1 MPHKPWKLLL
11 SFWATSLALAIVTLF
26 TLAADGNAQ
35 ETLRP
40 YAPPILH
47 SFLDSAN
54 VYPESVTV
62 DQSSGSFFVGSV
74 KEGTIYKGKVAG
86 PSLEVFSPGGADGRS
101 IATGM
106 FFANN
111 RLVVVGRQT
120 GLIFVYNTKNGRLIS
135 KLDNGLRTGQTFLND
150 TTFAPD
156 GSAYV
161 TDSVNPVLYRLAPTR
176 AGQYEL
182 QEFLKFEGTPV
193 TYVNAPG
200 AEGINVNG
208 IVATSDG
215 RYLIIGK
222 RNENMLF
229 RVDLKSRE
237 IVPVNMPAGM
247 LNTPDG
253 LFLQGNTL
261 YVAQNLPKSIAVVK
275 LSSDFS
281 QAELERTINHPTFA
295 FPTSVARYK
304 NRLLVVSSQFDTAGS
319 PAAVSGTQPPV
330 VPFWVTQIRERIV
343 TTIPLEFIWTDEEQV
358 EASRERYLTPTDLTE
373 MLKIHPVEFI
383 VADPGAPLKR
393 ISVDKCY
400 EFWESEVKR
409 HLLSPHGKADRSKLP
424 DEYGYLASEWSGHI
438 EVPIVLLEKI
448 H

>member
-1 MPHKPWKLLL
+1 MHNHWKL
-11 SFWATSLALAIVTLF
+11 FLAIVALI
-26 TLAADGNAQ
+26 TLAANTNAQ
-35 ETLRP
+35 ETLQP

-47 SFLDSAN
+47 VFLDSAN

-62 DQSSGSFFVGSV
+62 DQSSGTFFVGSV
-74 KEGTIYKGKVAG
+74 KEGTIYRGKIARPG
-86 PSLEVFSPGGADGRS
+86 LEVFSPGGADGRT

-106 FFANN
+106 FFAND

-120 GLIFVYNTKNGRLIS
+120 GLIFVYNTRNGRLIS

-161 TDSVNPVLYRLAPTR
+161 TDSVNPVLYRVVPTR
-176 AGQYEL
+176 TGPYEL
-182 QEFLKFEGTPV
+182 QEFLKFAGTPV

-208 IVATSDG
+208 IVATPDG
-215 RYLIIGK
+215 RYLIIGT
-222 RNENMLF
+222 RNENRLF
-229 RVDLKSRE
+229 RIDLKSRE

-261 YVAQNLPKSIAVVK
+261 YVAQNVPKSIAVLK

-304 NRLLVVSSQFDTAGS
+304 NRLLVVSSQFDTVGS

-330 VPFWVTQIRERIV
+330 VPFWVTEIRERIV
-343 TTIPLEFIWTDEEQV
+343 TTIPLEFIWTDDAKV
-358 EASRERYLTPTDLTE
+358 EASRERYLTSSDLTE
-373 MLKIHPVEFI
+373 MLKIQPVEFI

-393 ISVDKCY
+393 IPVDKCY

-409 HLLSPHGKADRSKLP
+409 HLLNPHAKVDRSQLP
-424 DEYGYLASEWSGHI
+424 DEYGYLASEWLGNI
-438 EVPIVLLEKI
+438 EIPIVLLEKI
-448 H
+448 D

>member
-1 MPHKPWKLLL
+1 MRHRSW
-11 SFWATSLALAIVTLF
+11 TSLGATLAWAIVTSF
-26 TLAADGNAQ
+26 TLAPASNAQ
-35 ETLRP
+35 ETLQP
-40 YAPPILH
+40 YPPAILH
-47 SFLDSAN
+47 TFLDSRN

-62 DQSSGSFFVGSV
+62 DQSGGTFFVGSV
-74 KEGTIYKGKVAG
+74 KEGTIYKGKVG
-86 PSLEVFSPGGADGRS
+86 KPSLEVFSPAGADGRS

-106 FFANN
+106 FFANE

-120 GLIFVYNTKNGRLIS
+120 GLIFVYNTKTGRLIS

-161 TDSVNPVLYRLAPTR
+161 TDSINPMLYRLAPTR
-176 AGQYEL
+176 NGQYEL

-200 AEGINVNG
+200 AAGINVNG
-208 IVATSDG
+208 IVVTSDG

-253 LFLQGNTL
+253 LFLEGNTI
-261 YVAQNLPKSIAVVK
+261 YVAQNVPKSIAVVK

-281 QAELERTINHPTFA
+281 HAEFERTINHPTFA

-330 VPFWVTQIRERIV
+330 VPFWVTEIRERIV
-343 TTIPLEFIWTDEEQV
+343 TTIPLESIWTDEEQI
-358 EASRERYLTPTDLTE
+358 EASRERYLTLSDLTE
-373 MLKIHPVEFI
+373 MLKTHPVEFL

-393 ISVDKCY
+393 IPVDKCY

-409 HLLSPHGKADRSKLP
+409 HLVSPHGKVDRSKLP
-424 DEYGYLASEWSGHI
+424 DEYGYVASEWSGRV

>member
-1 MPHKPWKLLL
+1 
-11 SFWATSLALAIVTLF
+11 
-26 TLAADGNAQ
+26 
-35 ETLRP
+35 
-40 YAPPILH
+40 
-47 SFLDSAN
+47 

-62 DQSSGSFFVGSV
+62 DQSSGTFFVGSV
-74 KEGTIYKGKVAG
+74 KEGTIYKGKIERPG
-86 PSLEVFSPGGADGRS
+86 LEVFSPGGADGRS

-120 GLIFVYNTKNGRLIS
+120 GLIFVYNTKTGRLIS
-135 KLDNGLRTGQTFLND
+135 KLDNGLRAGQTFLND

-161 TDSVNPVLYRLAPTR
+161 TDSINPVLYRLVPTR
-176 AGQYEL
+176 TGQYEL

-193 TYVNAPG
+193 RYVNAPG

-237 IVPVNMPAGM
+237 IIPVNTPAGM

-261 YVAQNLPKSIAVVK
+261 YVAQNLPKSIAVVE

-281 QAELERTINHPTFA
+281 QAELKRTINHPTFA

-330 VPFWVTQIRERIV
+330 VPFWVTEIREKIV
-343 TTIPLEFIWTDEEQV
+343 TTFPLEFIWTDEEQL
-358 EASRERYLTPTDLTE
+358 EASREKYLTPSDVAE
-373 MLKIHPVEFI
+373 MLKVHPVEFI
-383 VADPGAPLKR
+383 VAELGAPLKR

-409 HLLSPHGKADRSKLP
+409 HLLNPHGKVDRSRLP
-424 DEYGYLASEWSGHI
+424 DEYGYLASEWSGRFA
-438 EVPIVLLEKI
+438 VPLVLLEKMGGDANGSVEVSEPVEYTSYSMKRRR
-448 H
+448 

>member
-11 SFWATSLALAIVTLF
+11 FSWATSLALAIVC
-26 TLAADGNAQ
+26 NAQ
-35 ETLRP
+35 ETLQP

-62 DQSSGSFFVGSV
+62 DQSSGTFFVGSV
-74 KEGTIYKGKVAG
+74 KEGTIYKGKIERPG
-86 PSLEVFSPGGADGRS
+86 LEVFSPGGADGRS

-120 GLIFVYNTKNGRLIS
+120 GLIFVYNTKTGRLIS
-135 KLDNGLRTGQTFLND
+135 KLDNGLRAGQTFLND

-161 TDSVNPVLYRLAPTR
+161 TDSVNPVLYRLVPTR
-176 AGQYEL
+176 TGQYEL

-193 TYVNAPG
+193 RYVNAPG

-208 IVATSDG
+208 IVITSDG

-237 IVPVNMPAGM
+237 IVPVNTPAGM

-261 YVAQNLPKSIAVVK
+261 YVAQNLPKSIAVVE

-281 QAELERTINHPTFA
+281 QAELKRTINHPTFA

-330 VPFWVTQIRERIV
+330 VPFWVTEIREKIV
-343 TTIPLEFIWTDEEQV
+343 TTFPLEFIWTDEEQL
-358 EASRERYLTPTDLTE
+358 EASREKYLTPTDVAE
-373 MLKIHPVEFI
+373 MLKVHPVEFI
-383 VADPGAPLKR
+383 VAELGAPLKR

-409 HLLSPHGKADRSKLP
+409 HLLSPHGKIDRSRLP
-424 DEYGYLASEWSGHI
+424 DEYGYLASEWSGHFAI
-438 EVPIVLLEKI
+438 PIVLLEKMGGDTNE
-448 H
+448 

>member
-1 MPHKPWKLLL
+1 MPHKSRKLFF
-11 SFWATSLALAIVTLF
+11 FWAIVTLF
-26 TLAADGNAQ
+26 TVAADSNAQ
-35 ETLRP
+35 ETLQP

-47 SFLDSAN
+47 TFLDSAN

-62 DQSSGSFFVGSV
+62 DQSSGTFYVGSV
-74 KEGTIYKGKVAG
+74 KEGTIYKGKIAR
-86 PSLEVFSPGGADGRS
+86 PILEVFSPGGADGRS

-120 GLIFVYNTKNGRLIS
+120 GLIFVYDTKTGRLIS
-135 KLDNGLRTGQTFLND
+135 KLDNGLRSGQTFLND
-150 TTFAPD
+150 TTFATD

-161 TDSVNPVLYRLAPTR
+161 TDSVNPVLYRVAPTGT
-176 AGQYEL
+176 GQYEL

-208 IVATSDG
+208 IVATADG

-222 RNENMLF
+222 RNENRLF

-237 IVPVNMPAGM
+237 IVPVNMAGGM

-253 LFLQGNTL
+253 LFLEGNTL

-281 QAELERTINHPTFA
+281 QAELEHTINHPTFA

-319 PAAVSGTQPPV
+319 PAAVSGTQPLV
-330 VPFWVTQIRERIV
+330 EPFWVTEIRERIV
-343 TTIPLEFIWTDEEQV
+343 TTLPLQSIWTDEGEV
-358 EASRERYLTPTDLTE
+358 AATRERSLTPNELTE
-373 MLKIHPVEFI
+373 MLKLHPVEFI
-383 VADPGAPLKR
+383 LADRGAPLKR

-409 HLLSPHGKADRSKLP
+409 HLLNPRGKVDQSNMP
-424 DEYGYLASEWSGHI
+424 YGYLASEWSGQI
-438 EVPIVLLEKI
+438 ALPIVLLEKI
-448 H
+448 Y

>member
-11 SFWATSLALAIVTLF
+11 SFWAFGVVLAIVTLF
-26 TLAADGNAQ
+26 ALAADSNAQ

-40 YAPPILH
+40 HAPPILH

-74 KEGTIYKGKVAG
+74 KEGTIYKGKVAR

-101 IATGM
+101 ISTGM

-120 GLIFVYNTKNGRLIS
+120 GLIFVYNTKSGRLIS

-161 TDSVNPVLYRLAPTR
+161 TDSVNPVLYRLAPTST
-176 AGQYEL
+176 GQYQL

-237 IVPVNMPAGM
+237 IVPVNMLAGM

-253 LFLQGNTL
+253 LFLHGNTL

-275 LSSDFS
+275 LSSDFL

-304 NRLLVVSSQFDTAGS
+304 DRLLVVSSQFDTAGS

-343 TTIPLEFIWTDEEQV
+343 TTIPLESIWTDEEQV

-373 MLKIHPVEFI
+373 MLKIHPVEFM
-383 VADPGAPLKR
+383 VADLGAPLKR

-409 HLLSPHGKADRSKLP
+409 HLLSPHRKIDRSKLS
-424 DEYGYLASEWSGHI
+424 DEYGYLASEWSGRI

>member
-1 MPHKPWKLLL
+1 MPHERWNLLW
-11 SFWATSLALAIVTLF
+11 SFWATSLAWTIVALF
-26 TLAADGNAQ
+26 TLAANSNAQ
-35 ETLRP
+35 EALQP

-47 SFLDSAN
+47 TFLDSAN

-62 DQSSGSFFVGSV
+62 DQSSGTFFVGSV
-74 KEGTIYKGKVAG
+74 KEGTIYKGKIG
-86 PSLEVFSPGGADGRS
+86 RPSLEVFSAGGADGRS

-161 TDSVNPVLYRLAPTR
+161 TDSVNPVLYRVAPNRT
-176 AGQYEL
+176 GQYEL
-182 QEFLKFEGTPV
+182 EEFLKFAGTPV

-208 IVATSDG
+208 IVATPDG

-237 IVPVNMPAGM
+237 IIPVNMPAGM

-261 YVAQNLPKSIAVVK
+261 YVAQNLPKSIAVVN

-330 VPFWVTQIRERIV
+330 VPFWVTEIRERIV
-343 TTIPLEFIWTDEEQV
+343 TRIPLEFIWTDEEQID
-358 EASRERYLTPTDLTE
+358 ASRKKFLSPTDLTE
-373 MLKIHPVEFI
+373 MLKVHPVEFF
-383 VADPGAPLKR
+383 VAEPGAPLKR
-393 ISVDKCY
+393 IPVDKCY

-409 HLLSPHGKADRSKLP
+409 HLLSPHGKVDRSNMP
-424 DEYGYLASEWSGHI
+424 DEYGYVASEWSGHV

>member
-1 MPHKPWKLLL
+1 MHNHWKL
-11 SFWATSLALAIVTLF
+11 FLAIVALI
-26 TLAADGNAQ
+26 TLAANTNAQ
-35 ETLRP
+35 ETLQP

-47 SFLDSAN
+47 VFLDSAN

-62 DQSSGSFFVGSV
+62 DQSSGTFFVGSV
-74 KEGTIYKGKVAG
+74 KEGTIYRGKIARPG
-86 PSLEVFSPGGADGRS
+86 LEMFSPGGADGRT

-106 FFANN
+106 FFAND

-120 GLIFVYNTKNGRLIS
+120 GLIFVYNTRNGRLIS

-161 TDSVNPVLYRLAPTR
+161 TDSVNPVLYRVAPTR
-176 AGQYEL
+176 TGPYEL
-182 QEFLKFEGTPV
+182 QEFLKFAGTPV

-208 IVATSDG
+208 IAATSDG

-222 RNENMLF
+222 RNENRLF
-229 RVDLKSRE
+229 RIDLESRE

-261 YVAQNLPKSIAVVK
+261 YVAQNVPKSIAVLK

-304 NRLLVVSSQFDTAGS
+304 NRLLVVSSQFDTVGS

-330 VPFWVTQIRERIV
+330 VPFWVTEIRERIV
-343 TTIPLEFIWTDEEQV
+343 TTIPLEFIWTDDAKV
-358 EASRERYLTPTDLTE
+358 EASRERYLTSSDLTE
-373 MLKIHPVEFI
+373 MLKIQPVEFI

-393 ISVDKCY
+393 IPVDKCY

-409 HLLSPHGKADRSKLP
+409 RLLNPHAKVDRSKLP
-424 DEYGYLASEWSGHI
+424 DEYGYLASEWLGNI

-448 H
+448 D

>member
-1 MPHKPWKLLL
+1 MPHKPL
-11 SFWATSLALAIVTLF
+11 WAMLAIVTLF
-26 TLAADGNAQ
+26 TLAADSNAQ
-35 ETLRP
+35 ETLQP
-40 YAPPILH
+40 YAPAILH
-47 SFLDSAN
+47 TFLDSAN

-62 DQSSGSFFVGSV
+62 DQSSGTFFVGSV
-74 KEGTIYKGKVAG
+74 KEGTIYKGKIARPG
-86 PSLEVFSPGGADGRS
+86 LEVFSPGGADGRS

-106 FFANN
+106 FFANS

-120 GLIFVYNTKNGRLIS
+120 GLIFVYNTKDGRLIS

-176 AGQYEL
+176 TGQYEL
-182 QEFLKFEGTPV
+182 QEFLKFEGTPL

-222 RNENMLF
+222 RNENTLF

-237 IVPVNMPAGM
+237 IIPVNMPAGM

-261 YVAQNLPKSIAVVK
+261 YVAQNLPKSITVVK

-281 QAELERTINHPTFA
+281 HAELERAPH
-295 FPTSVARYK
+295 VR
-304 NRLLVVSSQFDTAGS
+304 
-319 PAAVSGTQPPV
+319 
-330 VPFWVTQIRERIV
+330 VPN
-343 TTIPLEFIWTDEEQV
+343 LG
-358 EASRERYLTPTDLTE
+358 
-373 MLKIHPVEFI
+373 
-383 VADPGAPLKR
+383 GAL
-393 ISVDKCY
+393 
-400 EFWESEVKR
+400 
-409 HLLSPHGKADRSKLP
+409 
-424 DEYGYLASEWSGHI
+424 
-438 EVPIVLLEKI
+438 
-448 H
+448 

>member
-1 MPHKPWKLLL
+1 MPHKPWTT
-11 SFWATSLALAIVTLF
+11 SFALAIVALF
-26 TLAADGNAQ
+26 TLAVDSNAQ

-47 SFLDSAN
+47 TFLDSAN

-74 KEGTIYKGKVAG
+74 KEGTIYKGKIAR
-86 PSLEVFSPGGADGRS
+86 PSLEVFSPGGSDGRS

-106 FFANN
+106 FFAND

-161 TDSVNPVLYRLAPTR
+161 TDSVNPVLYRVAPTGT
-176 AGQYEL
+176 GQYEL
-182 QEFLKFEGTPV
+182 QEFLRFEGTAV

-200 AEGINVNG
+200 AAGINVNG

-222 RNENMLF
+222 RNENKLF

-237 IVPVNMPAGM
+237 IIAVNMPAGM

-253 LFLQGNTL
+253 LFLEGNRFT
-261 YVAQNLPKSIAVVK
+261 SRRMCR
-275 LSSDFS
+275 SRS
-281 QAELERTINHPTFA
+281 Q
-295 FPTSVARYK
+295 
-304 NRLLVVSSQFDTAGS
+304 
-319 PAAVSGTQPPV
+319 
-330 VPFWVTQIRERIV
+330 
-343 TTIPLEFIWTDEEQV
+343 
-358 EASRERYLTPTDLTE
+358 
-373 MLKIHPVEFI
+373 
-383 VADPGAPLKR
+383 
-393 ISVDKCY
+393 
-400 EFWESEVKR
+400 
-409 HLLSPHGKADRSKLP
+409 
-424 DEYGYLASEWSGHI
+424 
-438 EVPIVLLEKI
+438 
-448 H
+448 

>member
-1 MPHKPWKLLL
+1 MPHKRRTLLL
-11 SFWATSLALAIVTLF
+11 SVCATSLVTLL
-26 TLAADGNAQ
+26 TLAADTNAQ
-35 ETLRP
+35 ETLQP

-47 SFLDSAN
+47 SFLDSPN

-62 DQSSGSFFVGSV
+62 DQSSGTFFVGSV
-74 KEGTIYKGKVAG
+74 KEGTIYRGKIG
-86 PSLEVFSPGGADGRS
+86 RPGLEVFSPGGADGRS

-106 FFANN
+106 FFANT

-120 GLIFVYNTKNGRLIS
+120 GLMFVYNTKTGRLIS

-161 TDSVNPVLYRLAPTR
+161 TDSINPVLYRLAPTR
-176 AGQYEL
+176 TGKYEL
-182 QEFLKFEGTPV
+182 QEFLRFEGTPV
-193 TYVNAPG
+193 NYVNAPG
-200 AEGINVNG
+200 AAGINVNG
-208 IVATSDG
+208 IVATPDG

-222 RNENMLF
+222 RNENKLF

-237 IVPVNMPAGM
+237 IVAVNMPAET

-253 LFLQGNTL
+253 LFLEGNTL
-261 YVAQNLPKSIAVVK
+261 YVAQNLPKSIAVLK

-281 QAELERTINHPTFA
+281 QVELERTINHPTFA

-330 VPFWVTQIRERIV
+330 VPFWVTEIRERIV
-343 TTIPLEFIWTDEEQV
+343 TAIPLDFIWTDEEQLD
-358 EASRERYLTPTDLTE
+358 ASRQRYLTATDLTE
-373 MLKIHPVEFI
+373 MLKTHPVEFI

-393 ISVDKCY
+393 IPLERSY
-400 EFWESEVKR
+400 EFWESDVKR
-409 HLLSPHGKADRSKLP
+409 HLLSPHGNVDRSRLP
-424 DEYGYLASEWSGHI
+424 DEYGYLASEWSGRI

>member
-1 MPHKPWKLLL
+1 MPHKPLKRFL
-11 SFWATSLALAIVTLF
+11 SFCAMSLALA
-26 TLAADGNAQ
+26 ANSNAQ

-40 YAPPILH
+40 YATPILH
-47 SFLDSAN
+47 TFLDSAN

-62 DQSSGSFFVGSV
+62 DQSSGTFYVGSV
-74 KEGTIYKGKVAG
+74 KEGTIYKGKVAR

-150 TTFAPD
+150 TTFASD

-161 TDSVNPVLYRLAPTR
+161 TDSVNPVLYRVAPTTT
-176 AGQYEL
+176 GGYEL
-182 QEFLKFEGTPV
+182 QEFLKFAGTPV

-200 AEGINVNG
+200 AAGINVNG
-208 IVATSDG
+208 IVATADG

-229 RVDLKSRE
+229 RIDLKSRE

-253 LFLQGNTL
+253 LFLEGNTL
-261 YVAQNLPKSIAVVK
+261 YVTQNVPKSIAVVK

-304 NRLLVVSSQFDTAGS
+304 NRLLVVSAQFDTAGS

-343 TTIPLEFIWTDEEQV
+343 TTIPLESLWTDEEQI
-358 EASRERYLTPTDLTE
+358 EASRERYLTAADLTE
-373 MLKIHPVEFI
+373 MLKMHPVEFI
-383 VADPGAPLKR
+383 VADVGAPLKR

-400 EFWESEVKR
+400 EFWESEVRR
-409 HLLSPHGKADRSKLP
+409 HLLNPHGKVDRSKLP
-424 DEYGYLASEWSGHI
+424 DDYGYLASEWSGRI
-438 EVPIVLLEKI
+438 GVPIVLLEKI